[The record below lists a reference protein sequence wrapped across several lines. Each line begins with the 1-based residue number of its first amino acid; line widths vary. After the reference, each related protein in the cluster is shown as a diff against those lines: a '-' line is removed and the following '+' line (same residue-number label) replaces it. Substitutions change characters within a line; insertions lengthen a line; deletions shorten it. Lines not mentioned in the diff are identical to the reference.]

1 MKKTTKCENTKQQ
14 EIIILSVLTLITA
27 LEPFCI
33 DSYISSFGDISQALK
48 ATQAQVQI
56 SLSAFL
62 GGFAIGQLVWGVAS
76 DAFGRRLP
84 ILISLALF
92 TVFSV
97 LCATAQSIE
106 FLWVARFFQ
115 AFFGCAPVVI
125 SRAVVTDSFNPKR
138 ILWAFS
144 ILAITQCLAP
154 VAGPAVGNAV
164 REAFSWREVF
174 HATAAL
180 GAVSFLVS
188 LFFLRETHFNRMKT
202 ADPFGMYWSLL
213 KDKKFM
219 AANIAGSAGYTALMM
234 YISNSSVIFMG
245 KFGMDGGV
253 FSMLFI
259 VNSIAILLGSA
270 LISRMSGRNKS
281 VHYLKISFV
290 LLLAAA
296 IAFFLASEIAENM
309 WLAEVALFVMTGA
322 IGMLFPLST
331 NLALKPFA
339 ASEKSGTA
347 SAIFGFSQLGAAFAM
362 TAALNGLS
370 DNPCLLLAGTL
381 AVCAIV
387 GFAPYF
393 NKSDPAP
400 DANATALRR

>member
-1 MKKTTKCENTKQQ
+1 MKKRTECKITKK
-14 EIIILSVLTLITA
+14 EIIILAVLTLITT

-56 SLSAFL
+56 SLSVFL
-62 GGFAIGQLVWGVAS
+62 GGFAVGQLVWGIAS

-84 ILISLALF
+84 ILISLVLF
-92 TVFSV
+92 TVSSV
-97 LCATAQSIE
+97 LCGNARSIE
-106 FLWVARFFQ
+106 FLWVMRFFQ

-125 SRAVVTDSFNPKR
+125 SRAVVTDAFDPKR

-144 ILAITQCLAP
+144 ILAITQCFAP
-154 VAGPAVGNAV
+154 MAGPAVGNAV

-174 HATAAL
+174 LAAAAL
-180 GAVSFLVS
+180 GAVSFGVA
-188 LFFLRETHFNRMKT
+188 LFFLRETHLNRIKS
-202 ADPFGMYWSLL
+202 ANPLGMYWSLL

-219 AANIAGSAGYTALMM
+219 SANVAGCAVYAALMM
-234 YISNSSVIFMG
+234 YISNSSPIFMK
-245 KFGMDGGV
+245 KFGMDGTM
-253 FSMLFI
+253 FSGLFI
-259 VNSIAILLGSA
+259 ANSVAILLGSV

-281 VHYLKISFV
+281 VHYLKISFA
-290 LLLAAA
+290 LLLATAV
-296 IAFFLASEIAENM
+296 AFFLAAEVAENM
-309 WLAEVALFVMTGA
+309 WLSEAALFAMTGVLGA
-322 IGMLFPLST
+322 LFPLST

-347 SAIFGFSQLGAAFAM
+347 SAVFGFLQLGAAFAI

-370 DNPCLLLAGTL
+370 DNACLILAGSL
-381 AVCAIV
+381 ALCALA
-387 GFAPYF
+387 GYAPYF

-400 DANATALRR
+400 ETITTFPQR